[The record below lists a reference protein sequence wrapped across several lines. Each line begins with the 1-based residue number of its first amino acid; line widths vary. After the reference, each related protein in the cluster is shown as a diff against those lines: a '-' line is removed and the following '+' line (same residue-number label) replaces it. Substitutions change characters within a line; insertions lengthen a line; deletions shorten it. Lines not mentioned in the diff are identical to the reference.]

1 VDVGYRGPA
10 VGGLVAGMNERDWWI
25 EELLGEGFEMGALAW
40 DLEVIAANAP
50 PPELIGG
57 GDARSRFGGEEAN
70 AAGCSSL
77 RRREG
82 KSAPGIASPP
92 RA

>member
-1 VDVGYRGPA
+1 MDPGKTGPA
-10 VGGLVAGMNERDWWI
+10 VGGLVAGMKERDWWI
-25 EELLGEGFEMGALAW
+25 EEPLGEAIEMGALLW
-40 DLEVIAANAP
+40 DLEVMAAKAP

-70 AAGCSSL
+70 AIECSSL

-82 KSAPGIASPP
+82 RSAPEIESPP
-92 RA
+92 RG

>member
-1 VDVGYRGPA
+1 MDPEYRGPV
-10 VGGLVAGMNERDWWI
+10 VGGLVAGVNERDWCI
-25 EELLGEGFEMGALAW
+25 EELLGGAIEMGALEW
-40 DLEVIAANAP
+40 DLEVMAAKAP

-70 AAGCSSL
+70 TAGCSSL

-92 RA
+92 R

>member
-1 VDVGYRGPA
+1 
-10 VGGLVAGMNERDWWI
+10 VGGLVAGVNERDWWI
-25 EELLGEGFEMGALAW
+25 EELFGEAIEMGALVW
-40 DLEVIAANAP
+40 DLEVMAAKAP

-70 AAGCSSL
+70 AAGYAGYSSL

-82 KSAPGIASPP
+82 RSTPGIASPP
-92 RA
+92 RG